1 MVLTCVSVSAVK
13 TAKQTEYRD
22 EKGRSPKMRNLSL
35 IYDLMTYVILP
46 SDFCCLEHSNTH
58 SSGGV
63 FNSRVKCHSIM

>member
-13 TAKQTEYRD
+13 EYRD
-22 EKGRSPKMRNLSL
+22 EKGGSPKMRILSL

-58 SSGGV
+58 SSGGGL
-63 FNSRVKCHSIM
+63 